1 MMHIHAATAL
11 WFLPLVLPFCAA
23 TVFFDLAMM
32 RIPNWI
38 NYGLAAVF
46 VLVGMIAMPTWPE
59 YGRQLVHLPIGIA
72 FGMFCFYG
80 GLMGGGDAKFIG
92 AAAPFVA
99 FGDLAWM
106 ALLFSA
112 ALLGGY
118 ATHRLAKYTF
128 LRQLAPEWKSWNAG
142 YKFPMG
148 FCLGGS
154 LVAYLGLAAVFGQ

>member
-1 MMHIHAATAL
+1 MIHLHSETAL
-11 WFLPLVLPFCAA
+11 WFLPFVLPFCAA
-23 TVFFDLAMM
+23 TAFCDLAMM

-46 VLVGMIAMPTWPE
+46 VSVGLIAMPTWAD
-59 YGRQLVHLPIGIA
+59 YGWHFLQLPIGIA

-99 FGDLAWM
+99 FGDLALM
-106 ALLFSA
+106 AIVFSA
-112 ALLGGY
+112 TLLGGY
-118 ATHRLAKYTF
+118 ATHRFAKYTP
-128 LRQLAPEWKSWNAG
+128 LRQLAPDWKSWNVG

-154 LVAYLGLAAVFGQ
+154 LVAYLGLAVAFGQ

>member
-1 MMHIHAATAL
+1 MIHLHSETAL
-11 WFLPLVLPFCAA
+11 WFLPFVLPFCAA
-23 TVFFDLAMM
+23 TAFCDLAMM

-46 VLVGMIAMPTWPE
+46 VLVGLVAMPTWLD
-59 YGRQLVHLPIGIA
+59 YGWHLLQLPIGIA

-99 FGDLAWM
+99 FGDLALI
-106 ALLFSA
+106 AIVFSA
-112 ALLGGY
+112 TLLGGY
-118 ATHRLAKYTF
+118 ATHRLAKYTP
-128 LRQLAPEWKSWNAG
+128 LRQLAPDWKSWNVG
-142 YKFPMG
+142 FKFPMG

-154 LVAYLGLAAVFGQ
+154 LVAYLGLAAAFGQ